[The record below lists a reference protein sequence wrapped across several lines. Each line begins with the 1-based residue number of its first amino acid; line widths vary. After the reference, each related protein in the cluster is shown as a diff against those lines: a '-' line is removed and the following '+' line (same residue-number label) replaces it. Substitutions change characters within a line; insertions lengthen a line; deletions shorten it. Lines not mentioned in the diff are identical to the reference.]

1 MKGKDRDL
9 PDGALNS
16 LVSDDALRRQMA
28 QFFEATSDAVF
39 FLNRDYVFTFLNKRA
54 REILA
59 PSGDALGT
67 QLWQKYP
74 ETTRTDLP
82 YWDAYHRSMDEGVS
96 CEFEAYYPEPLN
108 LHMRVRSHPSDE
120 GITIFFRDIT
130 GEKRAHEELQRK
142 TEEAERQRA
151 EIEAVYRTAPIGLA
165 LFDLDDFHYL
175 RLNDRQAA
183 FFGMKPEE
191 IVGRTL
197 TEMAPIPGLR
207 ELFEQVAR
215 GEPVTNYPLEGTL
228 INDPEDYRYWTVN
241 YFPVYAADGS
251 VQAITASSLEI
262 TQQKKAEQALIET
275 DKLAAVGR
283 LASSIAHE
291 INNPLEAVTNLLY
304 LAKSSPVLDDAL
316 GHLEIAERELARVAA
331 ITTQTLR
338 FHKQSTSPQA
348 IRAERMIH
356 TVLSIYQGRV
366 VNSGVKVMIRTHD
379 ELPVRCFEGEIRQV
393 ISNLVG
399 NALDAMSATG
409 GRLMLRSRD
418 GHNWATGKAGA
429 VITVADTGPGMTPE
443 VLRKAFR
450 PFFTTK
456 GMTGTG
462 LGLWISQEIVDRHR
476 GSFRVRTCTAAGRSG
491 TVFTLFLPYDA
502 VVR

>member
-1 MKGKDRDL
+1 MLHRDL
-9 PDGALNS
+9 TAV
-16 LVSDDALRRQMA
+16 VSEDALRRQTA
-28 QFFEATSDAVF
+28 QFFEATSDAIF

-54 REILA
+54 TEILA
-59 PSGDALGT
+59 PSGNVLGT
-67 QLWQKYP
+67 QLWHSFP
-74 ETTRTDLP
+74 EATRRDLP
-82 YWDAYHRSMDEGVS
+82 FWDAYHRSMDQGLS
-96 CEFEAYYPEPLN
+96 SDFEAYYPEPLN
-108 LHMRVRSHPSDE
+108 IHLRVHSYPSDD
-120 GITIFFRDIT
+120 GITIFFRDISD
-130 GEKRAHEELQRK
+130 EKRAHDELERK
-142 TEEAERQRA
+142 TAEAERQRA

-165 LFDLDDFHYL
+165 LFDLDNFRYL

-183 FFGMKPEE
+183 FFGLKPEQV
-191 IVGRTL
+191 VGSTL
-197 TEMAPIPGLR
+197 TDLAPIPGLR

-215 GEPVTNYPLEGTL
+215 GEPVTNYPLEGSLST
-228 INDPEDYRYWTVN
+228 DPENHRYWVVN

-304 LAKSSPVLDDAL
+304 LAQMSHTIEEARP
-316 GHLEIAERELARVAA
+316 HLEIAERELARVAA

-338 FHKQSTSPQA
+338 FHKQATSPQA
-348 IRAERMIH
+348 IRAERLIQ

-366 VNSGVKVMIRTHD
+366 LNSGVKVLVRTRD
-379 ELPVRCFEGEIRQV
+379 QQPVRCFDGEIRQV

-399 NALDAMSATG
+399 NALDAMSTG

-418 GHNWATGKAGA
+418 GHDWATGRAGA
-429 VITVADTGPGMTPE
+429 VITVADTGAGMTPE
-443 VLRKAFR
+443 VLQKVFR

-456 GMTGTG
+456 GTTGTG

-476 GSFRVRTCTAAGRSG
+476 GSFHVRSCTTEGRSG
-491 TVFTLFLPYDA
+491 TVFSLFLPYDA
-502 VVR
+502 VTR